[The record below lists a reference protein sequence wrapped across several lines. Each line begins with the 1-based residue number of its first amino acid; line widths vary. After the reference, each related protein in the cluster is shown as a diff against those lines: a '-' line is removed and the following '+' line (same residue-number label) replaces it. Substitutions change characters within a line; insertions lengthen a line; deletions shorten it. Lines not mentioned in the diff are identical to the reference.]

1 MKPMG
6 GTEIL
11 RSNLEK
17 RINPSEYGINLL
29 THFITSADLQ
39 DGINILWNHQNVDQP
54 SIQGLTNPYLANQL
68 DAIVFV
74 SNWQLENFRRHIQL
88 PLHKCY
94 VIPNAI
100 EPIAWKDKP
109 REKIELIYTS
119 TPWRG
124 LDALLYLYEKMD
136 RDDVHLQIYS
146 STKIYGDAFDKEN
159 GPVFTELFDK
169 AQQIKNVTYHGYAT
183 NEEVR
188 QTVQDAHILSYPA
201 IFEETSCLSVIEAAS
216 AGCQIVTSNLG
227 ALPET
232 SCGFGMMTS
241 MQESM
246 DNFAQRYIPLL
257 NNAIDNYWSRYDQGD
272 YRAQAEFFNRQY
284 SWENRIGA
292 WKELFDQLRRSR

>member
-29 THFITSADLQ
+29 THFITSADLT
-39 DGINILWNHQNVDQP
+39 DDINVLWNHQNVNQP

-74 SNWQLENFRRHIQL
+74 SHWQLENFRRHIEL
-88 PLHKCY
+88 PLNKCY

-100 EPIAWKDKP
+100 EPIEWIEKP
-109 REKIELIYTS
+109 RTQLELIYTS

-124 LDALLYLYEKMD
+124 LDPLLYLFEKID
-136 RDDVHLQIYS
+136 RDDVHLQVYS

-159 GPVFTELFDK
+159 GAMFNDLFAK
-169 AQQIKNVTYHGYAT
+169 AEEMKNVTYHGYAT

-188 QTVQDAHILSYPA
+188 KAVQQAHILAYPST
-201 IFEETSCLSVIEAAS
+201 FEETSCLSVIEAAS
-216 AGCQIVTSNLG
+216 AGCQVVTTNIG

-232 SCGFGMMTS
+232 SCGYALMS
-241 MQESM
+241 PMQS
-246 DNFAQRYIPLL
+246 DLDTFVNRYISLL
-257 NNAIDNYWSRYDQGD
+257 NTAIDSYWEKYDGGEFK
-272 YRAQAEFFNRQY
+272 AQADFFNRHY
-284 SWENRIGA
+284 SCENRIGA
-292 WKELFDQLRRSR
+292 WKELFDQLGRDK